1 MTGAEIGSKG
11 SRPGDLHR
19 RRVLLLAESAGLA
32 AVLNHLLD
40 PADRLSRIGSLRELA
55 ETRALENTDVVVLDV
70 PAEDRAAAVG
80 QIRRRYLGPLVVL
93 ATRGENIGGLRLDD
107 AATLLARPFSADD
120 LGAALAAPGG
130 SRPLGLWT
138 TEPAP
143 PTDRLRSPTGGPGT
157 GPGGSATAPVPP
169 ATTSAGAAG
178 VGAGAARAGAAGA
191 AGIGAAAVAGA
202 AGAGA
207 AGAVAA
213 GAGSA
218 AAASK
223 AAERKAAAR
232 QAPVRAAQASG
243 NGRVGPVER
252 VQRLLIRF
260 TEGWQAKR
268 RFRVAGFS
276 VFALVAFTVA
286 FALAAQGRCGPGCD
300 AFGTGFSPAPTIAPS
315 ESHAPATTGPKLA
328 TTTTGAT
335 ASPGTGAFRGISGGR
350 LATTTT
356 VRRAT
361 TTTRKP
367 GGSPTTRPATTRPAT
382 TAPPTTAPTTAPP
395 TTAPTTAPPTT
406 TGA

>member
-1 MTGAEIGSKG
+1 VTGAEAGSRG

-32 AVLNHLLD
+32 AVLSHLLD

-93 ATRGENIGGLRLDD
+93 AARGENIGGLRLDD

-157 GPGGSATAPVPP
+157 GPRGSGTGPVPP
-169 ATTSAGAAG
+169 ATA
-178 VGAGAARAGAAGA
+178 
-191 AGIGAAAVAGA
+191 GAAAVGLAGSGA
-202 AGAGA
+202 ASAAGVVGAGPLGAGA
-207 AGAVAA
+207 AGS
-213 GAGSA
+213 GP

-223 AAERKAAAR
+223 AAELKAAAR
-232 QAPVRAAQASG
+232 QAHVRAAQATG
-243 NGRVGPVER
+243 TGRVGPVER

-286 FALAAQGRCGPGCD
+286 FALAAQSRCGPGCD

-315 ESHAPATTGPKLA
+315 GSHAPATTGPKRA
-328 TTTTGAT
+328 TTTTGAIG
-335 ASPGTGAFRGISGGR
+335 SPGTGAFRGISGGR

-367 GGSPTTRPATTRPAT
+367 GGSPTTRPATTRPVT
-382 TAPPTTAPTTAPP
+382 TQSTAPPTTAPP
-395 TTAPTTAPPTT
+395 TTAPPTTAPPTT
-406 TGA
+406 GGA